1 MAESSVKL
9 EELLDNI
16 DNNKLVLPDFQRDYV
31 WIKEDDKIEDFIA
44 SVLSQLPIGSIIT
57 FKDDFKSFAN
67 KEIGFNKSVEYSENF
82 GKVEFLLDGQQ
93 RITTLSLVFS
103 DRIFRKIKEKPT
115 LYGNDNL
122 VQKDKIKKRYFL
134 HIPQADSDFKN
145 EDDFF
150 GFENLHFPYENPD
163 KIPFCSNDIRDLIH
177 TETFTLSTNDP
188 KRNEWYYPT
197 KADYRD
203 TKFTRKIKEDAS
215 KAGLI
220 PLFYLTDH
228 SDLVK
233 KVLNAMAEKR
243 YTYLSDIYDDEHMD
257 ELKAYISE
265 NSDAYKIDL
274 SQNDQDIYDEFKQV
288 LADNRD
294 KWADDMFI
302 YLTSCIKQLRI
313 NTIDVD
319 DENTSRAINM
329 YEALN
334 KGGAKLTTYDLIIAR
349 AACKSVYG
357 QTSYAQINKDIIS
370 EYYNPQLLNIVA
382 KGTGLTKW
390 NSKQF
395 LSTITKNGEIVP
407 VVINQFLNLLCFV
420 SNNAADDFKIEANQ
434 IKKIPNDYCKAKKQ
448 LELTADQIVKYS
460 QKCMQS
466 VMDALMIL
474 QFKCGVYDISQ
485 IDYNL
490 LLLPLAYMMYLYE
503 SGSIDSSR
511 LSEIVDKI
519 CGLYYFCLFTGEYAS
534 DQSTVVMKHLEWAH
548 NWLLCGITPSPFELA
563 NQSTTIDKA
572 VLNIPKYNDFDAL
585 LFKNDT
591 TPKKAVRNSILHFVL
606 AGIPDDFLSTSTY
619 PKLNAWTDK
628 IDFEIHH
635 MVPLATATSIKES
648 SKSIRDKNEPIN
660 SPLNMALISKESNRT
675 ISDYQISQYETELS
689 STFLNS
695 YKLPPSVKNFL
706 YTKSDANDKALED
719 IFKYRY
725 DALRSEIIAKIKALI
740 A

>member
-9 EELLDNI
+9 EELLDDI
-16 DNNKLVLPDFQRDYV
+16 DKNKLVLPDFQRDYV

-93 RITTLSLVFS
+93 RITTLALVFS

-115 LYGNDNL
+115 MYGNDDL

-134 HIPQADSDFKN
+134 HIPRYDSEFN
-145 EDDFF
+145 EGDDFF
-150 GFENLHFPYENPD
+150 GFENLHFPFDSPD
-163 KIPFCSNDIRDLIH
+163 KIPFCSNEIKDLIH
-177 TETFTLSTNDP
+177 TETFTLATNDP

-197 KADYRD
+197 KTDYND

-215 KAGLI
+215 NAGLI

-233 KVLNAMAEKR
+233 KVLNSMAEKR
-243 YTYLSDIYDDEHMD
+243 YNYIKDIYDVEHME
-257 ELKAYISE
+257 ELKKYLEDNSYAYRINLTQPDE
-265 NSDAYKIDL
+265 V
-274 SQNDQDIYDEFKQV
+274 IYDEFTQV

-294 KWADDMFI
+294 KWSDYMFI

-349 AACKSVYG
+349 AACQSQYG
-357 QTSYAQINKDIIS
+357 KTSYAQLNKDIIS
-370 EYYNPQLLNIVA
+370 EYYNPNLLSVVC
-382 KGTGLTKW
+382 KGTGVTKW
-390 NSKQF
+390 NSKQY
-395 LSTITKNGEIVP
+395 LGTITKNGEIVP
-407 VVINQFLNLLCFV
+407 IVINQFLNLLCFV
-420 SNNAADDFKIEANQ
+420 ANNADSNYKIAATQ

-448 LELTADQIVKYS
+448 LEMTSEQIVKYS
-460 QKCMQS
+460 TKCMQS
-466 VMDALMIL
+466 IMDALMIL
-474 QFKCGVYDISQ
+474 QFKCGIYDISQ

-503 SGSIDSSR
+503 SESIDTSR
-511 LSEIVDKI
+511 LAEVVDKV

-548 NWLLCGITPSPFELA
+548 NWLLCGVTPSPFELA
-563 NQSTTIDKA
+563 NHLTTIDKT
-572 VLNIPKYNDFDAL
+572 VLNMPKYNDFDTL
-585 LFKNDT
+585 LYRNDSS
-591 TPKKAVRNSILHFVL
+591 PKKAVRNSILHYVL
-606 AGIPDDFLSTSTY
+606 AGKPCDFISSSPY
-619 PKLNAWTDK
+619 PQLNAWTDK
-628 IDFEIHH
+628 MDFEIHH
-635 MVPLATATSIKES
+635 MVPLASATTIKES
-648 SKSIRDKNEPIN
+648 TKAIRDKNEAIN
-660 SPLNMALISKESNRT
+660 SPLNMALISKDANRT
-675 ISDYQISQYETELS
+675 ISDYQMSQYENELS
-689 STFLNS
+689 STFLNA
-695 YKLPPSVKNFL
+695 YKLPPSVKDFL
-706 YTKSDANDKALED
+706 YTKSDANDAKLEE

-725 DALRSEIIAKIKALI
+725 DALRSEIISKIKELI